1 MKWLSVSLSILINEL
16 NWLVNRQ
23 DIVFEVSDDEL
34 DVAFLV
40 VDFKALPVSDIASVG
55 FAFGVDGM
63 LLVDIFFLGGLVID
77 PGAGS
82 DGGVTKILFTSSFS
96 DENIHDTKS
105 LLRVSMF
112 FSMKLNGL

>member
-112 FSMKLNGL
+112 FSIKLNGL